1 MSMAE
6 QARLSELKAR
16 VNVLEEIVRALQE
29 TVSRLLE
36 DKLLEE
42 KLLAMSAEKPDTT
55 LHLRKHG

>member
-29 TVSRLLE
+29 TVSHLLE
-36 DKLLEE
+36 AQLP
-42 KLLAMSAEKPDTT
+42 AMSAEKQRDT
-55 LHLRKHG
+55 LHLRKNG